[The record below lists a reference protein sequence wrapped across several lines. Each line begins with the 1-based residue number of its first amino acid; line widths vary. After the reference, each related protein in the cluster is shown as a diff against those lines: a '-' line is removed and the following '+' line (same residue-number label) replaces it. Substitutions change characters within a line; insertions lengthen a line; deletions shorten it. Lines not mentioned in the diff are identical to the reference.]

1 MSAANRVP
9 PLSSGD
15 TLARGQYTIERL
27 LGGGGFGYV
36 YLARD
41 RQGQH
46 FAIKQCTELD
56 ADFVMQFGH
65 ELAVLKMLAPN
76 STYFPRVYAEF
87 TEALPGALP
96 NSPKYS
102 FAVMEFVAGQTLEDL
117 LDERL
122 NRQQGPFPEA
132 EATAWIVQLL
142 EALDYA
148 HQRGI
153 IHRDVKPAN
162 IMLQPDGKHI
172 KIIDVGIAKI
182 GGSGTK
188 TQRGAA
194 AYSPGFTPPEQYAQA
209 GQTDRISDIYAA
221 GATLYA
227 LLTGVIPVEAPSR
240 ISGMQTL
247 TPPRQLNP
255 ALSARVEDVILRAM
269 EMDVTRRYQ
278 RAGDMLAAL
287 QGKAVTAP
295 IPCPN
300 CGATNQ
306 TAARFCLKCGA
317 PLQAPSPQAPSLTLA
332 GMQVQRRDDLIQACE
347 RGWADVVGQLMVGR
361 IDQWLQG
368 QGATGQAWLAA
379 LHAARSQHPRDP
391 NLQLD
396 AFLRQVAPQRT
407 PAQLRIQPA
416 QLPVISVE
424 QGASAALTFEVIN
437 TGQGYLTATLACTEP
452 WLSVQP
458 AAWSGPG
465 GSVQQVQVIVDAS
478 QLVGSRSGKPYAAPL
493 QLKSNGGDT
502 ALLCTASVTA
512 APRLNVQPLQVDF
525 GAVAFGQTTARTI
538 QVANDGIG
546 VLSAGI
552 RASDTWLQT
561 PTSTINVPGRGRE
574 SLTIQVNP
582 RELNVRGRHT
592 GELIVDAGAEGGATV
607 QITVTVDGPFYPS
620 VEPAP
625 LDNVLALIAW
635 CDKHWQHGTQLLR
648 RGELHAAARY
658 LGEPARGVWSRRSAE
673 PWAAVLSKVQQAA
686 SERDANIGLE
696 QALRALGA
704 APPTFVTNWREV
716 ERQLG
721 LGLLPDLRWMTPW
734 WQGPAQV
741 VLRIKNTGRGYLYGQ
756 VTALAR
762 WLAVDAPQFGC
773 FAGQE
778 AAIPIR
784 IARKQ
789 RKLSGLAPEL
799 LEVQIE

>member
-1 MSAANRVP
+1 MSASNRVP
-9 PLSSGD
+9 PLSPGA
-15 TLARGQYTIERL
+15 TLASGRYTVERL

-46 FAIKQCTELD
+46 FAVKQCTELD
-56 ADFVMQFGH
+56 AEAVMLFGH

-76 STYFPRVYAEF
+76 SAYFPTVYEEFAES
-87 TEALPGALP
+87 LPGATP
-96 NSPKYS
+96 NSSKYS
-102 FAVMEFVAGQTLEDL
+102 FAVMEFVPGHTLEDL

-142 EALDYA
+142 EALDSA

-162 IMLQPDGKHI
+162 IMLLPGGKHI

-188 TQRGAA
+188 TQRAA
-194 AYSPGFTPPEQYAQA
+194 TAVSPGFTPPEQYTQA
-209 GQTDRISDIYAA
+209 GKTDRFTDIYAV

-227 LLTGVIPVEAPSR
+227 LLTGVVPVEAPAR

-255 ALSARVEDVILRAM
+255 TLSARIDDVIMRAL
-269 EMDVTRRYQ
+269 EIDVTRRYQ
-278 RAGDMLAAL
+278 SAGDMLTAL

-295 IPCPN
+295 VPCPN
-300 CGATNQ
+300 CGTANQ
-306 TAARFCLKCGA
+306 TTARFCLKCGVS
-317 PLQAPSPQAPSLTLA
+317 LQAPSLTLA
-332 GMQVQRRDDLIQACE
+332 GMPVQQFDDLIQACD
-347 RGWADVVGQLMVGR
+347 RSWADVVAQLMVGR

-379 LHAARSQHPRDP
+379 LNTARSQYPRNP

-396 AFLRQVAPQRT
+396 AFLRQMAPQRT

-416 QLPVISVE
+416 QLPVLSVE
-424 QGASAALTFEVIN
+424 QGASAALTFEVVN
-437 TGQGYLTATLACTEP
+437 AGQGYLTATLTCIDS

-458 AAWSGPG
+458 TALTGPG
-465 GSVQQVQVIVDAS
+465 GSLQQVQVLVDAT
-478 QLVGSRSGKPYAAPL
+478 QLAGSRNGKSYAASI
-493 QLKSNGGDT
+493 QVKSNGGDT
-502 ALLCTASVTA
+502 TLLCTVSVTA
-512 APRLNVQPLQVDF
+512 APRLNVQPLLVDF
-525 GAVAFGQTTARTI
+525 GAVTFGQTQTPMRTI
-538 QVANDGIG
+538 HVANDGIG
-546 VLSAGI
+546 VLNAGI
-552 RASDTWLQT
+552 RVSGSWLQT
-561 PTSTINVPGRGRE
+561 PTPVVNVPGHSRE
-574 SLTIQVNP
+574 SVTIQLNP
-582 RELNVRGRHT
+582 SELNVRGRHT
-592 GELIVDAGAEGGATV
+592 SELIVDAGGVDGATV
-607 QITVTVDGPFYPS
+607 QVAVTVEGPFYPS
-620 VEPAP
+620 IEPAP
-625 LDNVLALIAW
+625 LDDVPALVAW
-635 CDKHWQHGTQLLR
+635 CDKHWRHGTQLLR

-658 LGEPARGVWSRRSAE
+658 LGEPDRGGWRRNVE

-686 SERDANIGLE
+686 QGRDANIGLE

-704 APPTFVTNWREV
+704 EPPTFVTNWHEV

-721 LGLLPDLRWMTPW
+721 LGLLPDLRRVAPW
-734 WQGPAQV
+734 WPGPGQV
-741 VLRIKNTGRGYLYGQ
+741 VLRIKNTGRGYLYGR
-756 VTALAR
+756 VVALVR
-762 WLAVDAPQFGC
+762 WLAVDAPHFGC

-784 IARKQ
+784 VARKQ

-799 LEVQIE
+799 LELQIE

>member
-9 PLSSGD
+9 PLSAGD
-15 TLARGQYTIERL
+15 ALARGQYTIERL

-56 ADFVMQFGH
+56 AEAVMQFGQ
-65 ELAVLKMLAPN
+65 ELAMLKQLAGI
-76 STYFPRVYAEF
+76 SSYFPKVYEEF
-87 TEALPGALP
+87 AEALPGAMP
-96 NSPKYS
+96 NSPKYT
-102 FAVMEFVAGQTLEDL
+102 FAVMEFVPGQTLEGL
-117 LDERL
+117 IEGRL
-122 NRQQGPFPEA
+122 NRRQGPFPET
-132 EATAWIVQLL
+132 EAMVWIAQLL
-142 EALDYA
+142 DALDHA
-148 HQRGI
+148 HQRNI

-162 IMLQPDGKHI
+162 IMVSPDGKHI

-182 GGSGTK
+182 GGQGTK
-188 TQRGAA
+188 TQSGATA
-194 AYSPGFTPPEQYAQA
+194 VSPGFSPPEQYAKAA
-209 GQTDRISDIYAA
+209 GKTDRFTDIYAV

-227 LLTGVIPVEAPSR
+227 LLTGVIPVEAPAR
-240 ISGMQTL
+240 ISGVQTL

-255 ALSARVEDVILRAM
+255 ALSARIEDVILRAM

-317 PLQAPSPQAPSLTLA
+317 PLQAPSLTLA
-332 GMQVQRRDDLIQACE
+332 GMQVQRLDDLIQACE
-347 RGWADVVGQLMVGR
+347 RGWADVVGQLMVGG

-368 QGATGQAWLAA
+368 QGASGQAWLAA
-379 LHAARSQHPRDP
+379 LNAARSQHPRDP

-424 QGASAALTFEVIN
+424 QGASASLTFEVVN
-437 TGQGYLTATLACTEP
+437 AGQGYLTATLTCADP

-458 AAWSGPG
+458 ATFNAPG
-465 GSVQQVQVIVDAS
+465 GSAQQVQVIVDAA
-478 QLVGSRSGKPYAAPL
+478 QLAGSRSGKSYAASL
-493 QLKSNGGDT
+493 QVKSNGGDT
-502 ALLCTASVTA
+502 TLLCTVSVTA

-625 LDNVLALIAW
+625 LEDVPALVAW
-635 CDKHWQHGTQLLR
+635 CDKHWQRGTQLLR

-658 LGEPARGVWSRRSAE
+658 LGEPARGGWSRRSTE

-762 WLAVDAPQFGC
+762 WLVVDAPHFGC

-784 IARKQ
+784 VAKKQ
-789 RKLSGLAPEL
+789 RTLSGLAPEL
-799 LEVQIE
+799 LELQIE